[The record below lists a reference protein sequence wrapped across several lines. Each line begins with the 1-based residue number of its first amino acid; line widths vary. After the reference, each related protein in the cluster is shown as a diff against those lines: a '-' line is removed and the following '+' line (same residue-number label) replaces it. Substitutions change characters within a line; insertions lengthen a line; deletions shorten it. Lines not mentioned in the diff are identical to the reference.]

1 MLVAICTALGFVS
14 GLSLAVGFIIGFKTV
29 VKYRS
34 EGKLIGRVELVD
46 PIQMT
51 DRRVRELEEEERE
64 EDAV

>member
-1 MLVAICTALGFVS
+1 MLAAICTALGFVG

-34 EGKLIGRVELVD
+34 EGKLVGRVEMVD

-51 DRRVRELEEEERE
+51 DRRVRELEEAERE

>member
-1 MLVAICTALGFVS
+1 MIAICTALGFVG

-34 EGKLIGRVELVD
+34 EGKRVGRVEMVD

-51 DRRVRELEEEERE
+51 DRRVRELEEAERE